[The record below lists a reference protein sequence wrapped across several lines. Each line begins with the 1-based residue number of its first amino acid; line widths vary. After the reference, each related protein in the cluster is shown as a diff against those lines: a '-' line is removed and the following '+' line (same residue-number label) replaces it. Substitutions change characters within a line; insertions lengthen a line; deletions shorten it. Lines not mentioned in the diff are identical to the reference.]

1 MATFVPEVPA
11 DKTESFAADL
21 AGMGSF
27 FIDPAGAAPRLFSK
41 WFWIGPLVIFS
52 IVSIA
57 ASYMMMPI
65 MRHVLEIAPIP
76 PNVTPEQYQKQ
87 MEIGLKIQG
96 IMVYLAPL
104 WTAILFAVPAAILL
118 GMSSVMSVPAKFRSL
133 FNLVAGCSL
142 IQLLASIANLIILK
156 AKGDISTMAELR
168 PALGLDIFLPQ
179 GSNKFLA
186 ALLGYFSVFEVWWIV
201 MLVLIFSA
209 AFLVSKGKALA
220 IAAPLILLSLLFR
233 IGMAAFQR

>member
-11 DKTESFAADL
+11 DRTESFAADL

-27 FIDPAGAAPRLFSK
+27 FIDPAGAAPHIFTK

-96 IMVYLAPL
+96 IMVYLAPI

-118 GMSSVMSVPAKFRSL
+118 GMSSVMSVQAKFRSL

-142 IQLLASIANLIILK
+142 IQLLASIANLVILK

-168 PALGLDIFLPQ
+168 PALGLDIFLPE
-179 GSNKFLA
+179 GSNKFLSA
-186 ALLGYFSVFEVWWIV
+186 FLGYFSVFEVWWIV

-209 AFLVSKGKALA
+209 AFRVSKGKALA
-220 IAAPLILLSLLFR
+220 IAAPLVLLSLLFR
-233 IGMAAFQR
+233 VGIAVFQR